1 MIPSEFVNVERFPL
15 STNGK
20 IDRKGL
26 AESIQKNIKVKHNAK
41 ATLISQ
47 KKEYVE
53 LAKKYQKKS
62 YALFLEMIILIMKII
77 Y

>member
-53 LAKKYQKKS
+53 LAKSIKKS